1 MGRLLKE
8 MFWFESG
15 ADSRTGLKHSQNE
28 DSFLAE
34 SEWGLFAVADGMSQP
49 AGGAMASSAALE
61 TLRQVVRPRAAV
73 AAPEPEL
80 AEAARAANFVIY
92 DHGSRHPDCLGM
104 GTTLVALRLDAVGGQ
119 AEFVNVGDSR
129 CYLFRRNKIECLTRD
144 ENLVDEGFKRLLRAV
159 GIDSD
164 LDVAAENLLLED
176 GDVLLLCSDGVSD
189 VVTDAELL
197 NFARRAALPAT
208 SLARLAEE
216 LVAYALARGSTD
228 DRTAVWVR
236 CRVEGDTP

>member
-1 MGRLLKE
+1 M
-8 MFWFESG
+8 MFRFESG
-15 ADSRTGLKHSQNE
+15 ADSRTGPKHSQNE

-34 SEWGLFAVADGMSQP
+34 AERGLFAVADGMSQP
-49 AGGAMASSAALE
+49 AGGAIASRAALE
-61 TLRQVVRPRAAV
+61 ALRQVVRPRAAL
-73 AAPEPEL
+73 ATAEADL

-92 DHGSRHPDCLGM
+92 DHGTQHPDCLGM
-104 GTTLVALRLDAVGGQ
+104 GTTLVALRLDEVGGQ

-129 CYLFRRNKIECLTRD
+129 CYLFRRNQVRCLTRD
-144 ENLVDEGFKRLLRAV
+144 ESLIEEGFKRLLRAV
-159 GIDSD
+159 GIDAD
-164 LDVAAENLLLED
+164 LEVTAERLALED
-176 GDVLLLCSDGVSD
+176 GDLLLLCSDGVSD
-189 VVTDAELL
+189 VVTDSELL

-236 CRVEGDTP
+236 CRSEGGTP